1 MFNLVLE
8 IIKTHKMI
16 KKITSWFEQQAYGV
30 CEWWGDKLGISTTKI
45 RMYFIYL
52 SFFTVGSPII
62 LYFIMA
68 FILEHKNYFKP
79 LRSKKRR
86 SVWDL

>member
-1 MFNLVLE
+1 
-8 IIKTHKMI
+8 MI
-16 KKITSWFEQQAYGV
+16 NNITSWFERKAFGV
-30 CEWWGDKLGISTTKI
+30 CDWWGKKLGIRSTTI

-52 SFFTVGSPII
+52 SFFTAGSPVI

-68 FILEHKNYFKP
+68 FILEHKNFFKP
-79 LRSKKRR
+79 FKSKRR